1 MTHSNEPTPLLRVL
15 HVGVGNRGLWPIELC
30 TPQTGFVPAA
40 LCDVDPAALEA
51 ARDKT
56 GLGSEVCFARY
67 EEALERSDVDC
78 VIICAP
84 TIFHVPYVSLAIERG
99 LPVLTEKGMSPDW
112 AGARRVVELA
122 RKKNAKACVAQ
133 NYRYNAM
140 ERTIGVAL
148 SDPSHPAHP
157 GPVHLVC
164 YTQQRVRP
172 LPRTLVYP
180 FASIWDM
187 SCHHFDNLLYWFGP
201 IDRMSAFSWG
211 ASWSAYEHDNNTSGH
226 LVFKNQIRG
235 HYIHTHDAAR
245 AGLEIQIHGERGAL
259 WLANGRLTFSQRPL
273 EQFGERPLE
282 PVPLV
287 QAAGEADL
295 LRDFHAYV
303 TRGVEPGV
311 SARHNLETMAACE
324 MMVRSIGAGRTATR
338 AELEVER

>member
-1 MTHSNEPTPLLRVL
+1 MTQANPPAPVLRVL
-15 HVGVGNRGLWPIELC
+15 HVGVGNRGLWPLELC
-30 TPQTGFVPAA
+30 TPRTGFVPAA
-40 LCDVDPAALEA
+40 LCDVNPVALEA
-51 ARDKT
+51 AREKT
-56 GLGSEVCFARY
+56 GLGAEVCFERY
-67 EEALERSDVDC
+67 EHALETVDVDC

-84 TIFHVPYVSLAIERG
+84 TVFHVPYVTRAIERG

-112 AGARRVVELA
+112 EGARAVVSLA
-122 RKKNAKACVAQ
+122 RRKDAKVCVAQ

-140 ERTIGVAL
+140 ERTIGLAL
-148 SDPSHPAHP
+148 QDAAHPAHP
-157 GPVHLVC
+157 GKVHLVC

-172 LPRTLVYP
+172 LPRTLTYP

-201 IDRMSAFSWG
+201 IERMSAFAWG
-211 ASWSAYEHDNNTSGH
+211 ASWSAYEHDNNTAGH
-226 LVFKNQIRG
+226 LVFENQIRG

-259 WLANGRLTFSQRPL
+259 WLQGGRLTFSQRPL

-282 PVPLV
+282 PVGLV
-287 QAAGEADL
+287 EAFGEADL

-311 SARHNLETMAACE
+311 SARFNLETMAACE
-324 MMVRSIGAGRTATR
+324 MMVRSISTGQSATR
-338 AELEVER
+338 AELEATR